1 MLKLN
6 RGGSMKCKNCGATIT
21 EQTKFCPNCG
31 TPIENVENN
40 ETPKKIEV
48 NNGKANA
55 QNVTT
60 TEVKTETNTI
70 SSDDTKV
77 IRILSYFGILFLI
90 GMFCSQKN
98 DPNVRF
104 HVGQGM
110 ILCICNVAVYIII
123 SLISPLMF
131 FMVGLGS
138 LLRMA
143 VGILILIL
151 EIIGIINAA
160 KNENKPLPVIGSF
173 AFYK

>member
-6 RGGSMKCKNCGATIT
+6 KGGNMTCKNCGSTIT
-21 EQTKFCPNCG
+21 EKTKFCPNCG
-31 TPIENVENN
+31 TPIEDSANKESPKNSESRNENN
-40 ETPKKIEV
+40 QKVVTSEPK
-48 NNGKANA
+48 
-55 QNVTT
+55 TT
-60 TEVKTETNTI
+60 T
-70 SSDDTKV
+70 SDDTKV

-110 ILCICNVAVYIII
+110 ILCICNVAISIII
-123 SLISPLMF
+123 SFISPMMF
-131 FMVGLGS
+131 FMAGLGS

-143 VGILILIL
+143 VGILILVL